1 MFQSHMFIHLLKIQ
15 NSNLTKELK
24 QVSSW
29 HGLVCNKGVHYA
41 ALSVLG
47 SDRTQL

>member
-1 MFQSHMFIHLLKIQ
+1 MFIHLLKIQ

-29 HGLVCNKGVHYA
+29 HRLVCNNRVRYT

-47 SDRTQL
+47 PDRTQL